1 MTEKNSKKSLSL
13 KGNKN
18 SVIKQTKSSPG
29 SKNVTIQV
37 KRKKIISKNDVN
49 TSNSS
54 IKKKE
59 SEVKNINSIEVDSK
73 KTETIPRK
81 KISSDPKTP
90 QNNTPNTQSVSS
102 SYNMIYCKGSREVI
116 HHAAFVK

>member
-1 MTEKNSKKSLSL
+1 MIDKNSKKSLSL

-18 SVIKQTKSSPG
+18 SSIKQAKSLSG

-37 KRKKIISKNDVN
+37 KRKKVIPKNDTN
-49 TSNSS
+49 TPNNS
-54 IKKKE
+54 IKEKE

-81 KISSDPKTP
+81 KISSDSETP
-90 QNNTPNTQSVSS
+90 QNNIPNIKNKIENDKDTKIENFENK
-102 SYNMIYCKGSREVI
+102 SYT
-116 HHAAFVK
+116 